1 MKRVS
6 KKPVDVS
13 KPVVVGSQVQGE
25 GDYESAQRYNDSVRS
40 FVESGKV
47 SDAAR
52 KAKPETQQ
60 VQKELENAEQAGVSH
75 SKGEDPGVTRKSRG
89 KA

>member
-6 KKPVDVS
+6 KKPLDVS
-13 KPVVVGSQVQGE
+13 KPVDISSQVQGE

-40 FVESGKV
+40 FVDSGKV
-47 SDAAR
+47 SEAAR
-52 KAKPETQQ
+52 KAKPETPQ
-60 VQKELENAEQAGVSH
+60 VQQELENAERAGVSH
-75 SKGEDPGVTRKSRG
+75 SKGEDPGVTRKSRD